1 MPITNNQVVIPV
13 EYSTQIL
20 RGVIGRS
27 KALELGYQLP
37 KMRGNTLVLNVLNHL
52 PVADW
57 VANSSTP
64 DGAPEE
70 IREKPVSTLAWQGK
84 EVVAKEIAVIVPVAI
99 NTLRDLQG
107 NAIELV
113 PELSELVIGAFNQVI
128 DSAVFFGYRSP
139 YAGYNGIVSEATA
152 AGAVVNWNGQS
163 GTSFYDAINAAMTY
177 VENSGYYPDA
187 ILGGP
192 TLNGAFRGGITN
204 LGVLS
209 TDQGEIGALPRH
221 IDLTGGFNTSS
232 AFAIVG
238 DFKRGLVYSIREDM
252 ELRVLYEA
260 TIKDGTQTYNLAQQ
274 DMVAFRFTMRLG
286 FAIAN
291 PVNRVSGTLSSDGK
305 YIEKGA
311 AAYPFAVIKKTQ
323 ASA

>member
-1 MPITNNQVVIPV
+1 MPITNSSVVIPV
-13 EYSTQIL
+13 EYSTNIL
-20 RGVIGRS
+20 RGVLGRS

-37 KMRGNTLVLNVLNHL
+37 KMRGNTMVLNVLNHL
-52 PVADW
+52 PVAHW
-57 VANSSTP
+57 VSNSATP
-64 DGAPEE
+64 VGAPEE
-70 IREKPVSTLAWQGK
+70 IRTKPVSTLAWEGK
-84 EVVAKEIAVIVPVAI
+84 EVIAKEIAVIVPVAI

-113 PELSELVIGAFNQVI
+113 PELTEQVVGAFNQVI
-128 DSAVFFGYRSP
+128 DSAVFFGTNAP
-139 YAGYNGIVSEATA
+139 YVGYSGIVAEATS
-152 AGAVVNWNGQS
+152 AGATVSWNGQG
-163 GTSFYDAINAAMTY
+163 GTSFYEAINSAMTY
-177 VENSGYYPDA
+177 VENSGYMPDA

-192 TLNGAFRGGITN
+192 ALNGAFRSGITN

-221 IDLTGGFNTSS
+221 IDLTGGFNQGS

-238 DFKRGLVYSIREDM
+238 DFKRGLVYSVREEM

-260 TIKDGTQTYNLAQQ
+260 TIKDGATEYNLAQQ

-311 AAYPFAVIKKTQ
+311 SAYPFAVITKSG

>member
-1 MPITNNQVVIPV
+1 MAITISSVVIPV

-20 RGVIGRS
+20 RGVIGKS
-27 KALELGYQLP
+27 KALELGYRLP
-37 KMRGNTLVLNVLNHL
+37 SMRGNTLILNVLNYL

-57 VANSSTP
+57 VANSATP
-64 DGAPEE
+64 VGAPEE
-70 IREKPVSTLAWQGK
+70 IKAKPVSRLAWEGK
-84 EVVAKEIAVIVPVAI
+84 EVIAKEIAVIVPVAI

-107 NAIELV
+107 NAIQLV
-113 PELSELVIGAFNQVI
+113 PELTEQVIGAFDQVI
-128 DSAVFFGYRSP
+128 DSAVFFGYRTP
-139 YAGYNGIVSEATA
+139 YAGFTGIVGEAKT
-152 AGAVVNWNGQS
+152 AGAEVTWNGQS
-163 GTSFYDAINAAMTY
+163 GTSFYDAINEAMTY

-192 TLNGAFRGGITN
+192 SLNGAFRGGITE

-209 TDQGEIGALPRH
+209 TDQGQIGALPRH
-221 IDLTGGFNTSS
+221 IDLTGGFNTSD
-232 AFAIVG
+232 AFALVG
-238 DFKRGLVYSIREDM
+238 DFKRGLVYSVREEM

-260 TIKDGTQTYNLAQQ
+260 TIKDGDTEYNLAQQ

-286 FAIAN
+286 FAVAN

-305 YIEKGA
+305 YIEKGEN
-311 AAYPFAVIKKTQ
+311 AYPFAVITKSG